1 MTLRLALDPASAL
14 PIYRQVAD
22 ALRAAIGSGRLAPD
36 TELPGL
42 RDLAADL
49 RVNYH
54 TIARAYQELEDAGLL
69 TRQRGGPFRVAA
81 GAREPAAAQ
90 RVRDG
95 LRALA
100 AEALAQGL
108 PPDAIRGWWG
118 EAIDALEPPPNP
130 RQELP

>member
-69 TRQRGGPFRVAA
+69 TRQRGGPFRVAL
-81 GAREPAAAQ
+81 GARE
-90 RVRDG
+90 
-95 LRALA
+95 L
-100 AEALAQGL
+100 EALAQGL

-118 EAIDALEPPPNP
+118 EAIDALEPQPDL